1 MGMIENFVSDT
12 EKFTLDGISSDTLG
26 LFCEYLPPMDMA
38 DQKYSEYNVGE
49 DETLVIPDEVFSNI
63 SYSIRFYTFL
73 ADNYNDTAIKKFCA
87 NKKILTLS
95 RYPDYYFKIRRIS
108 LTAADNSGYGKRID
122 YVLTLSLAPFRYVVD
137 EYNPQVILSAGD
149 DIINE
154 HSRYS
159 KPEFEI
165 TGSGD
170 ITLTVNGSDFTITGL
185 GLGQTVTIDS
195 VRHVTYSSN
204 TLLTGKTSGK
214 YPLLNVG
221 GNTVSWSGNVSS
233 VKYKGN
239 WRDY

>member
-1 MGMIENFVSDT
+1 MGIIENFVSDT
-12 EKFTLDGISSDTLG
+12 EKFTLDGVSSDSLG
-26 LFCEYLPPMDMA
+26 LFCDYLPPMPLA
-38 DQKYSEYNVGE
+38 EQKYSEYNIGE
-49 DETLVIPDEVFSNI
+49 DETLVTPDEVFNNI

-73 ADNYNDTAIKKFCA
+73 AEDYNDAAIKAFCA
-87 NKKILTLS
+87 GKSTLTLS
-95 RYPDYYFKIRRIS
+95 RFPGYYFKIKRIS
-108 LTAADNSGYGKRID
+108 LQASDGSGYGKRID
-122 YVLTLSLAPFRYVVD
+122 YVLTLTLAPFRYVVD
-137 EYNPQVILSAGD
+137 NPQITLEVGE

-165 TGSGD
+165 TGTDD
-170 ITLTVNGSDFTITGL
+170 ITLTVNGSTFSVEGLTLSQTII
-185 GLGQTVTIDS
+185 IDS
-195 VRHVTYSSN
+195 VRHITYSGS

-221 GNTVSWSGNVSS
+221 GNTISWTGNITS

>member
-1 MGMIENFVSDT
+1 MGVNFTSDT
-12 EKFTLDGISSDTLG
+12 EKFTLDGVSSDTLG
-26 LFCEYLPPMDMA
+26 IFCDYLPPMNMA
-38 DQKYSEYNVGE
+38 DQKYSEYDIGE
-49 DETLVIPDEVFSNI
+49 DETLVIPDEVYSNI
-63 SYSIRFYTFL
+63 SYSIRFYRFKS
-73 ADNYNDTAIKKFCA
+73 DNYNDTDIKKFCA
-87 NKKILTLS
+87 GKRILTLS
-95 RYPDYYFKIRRIS
+95 RYPDYYFKVRKLF
-108 LTAADNSGYGKRID
+108 LTADDNLGYGMRTD
-122 YVLTLSLAPFRYVVD
+122 YTLTMMIAPFRYVTD
-137 EYNPQVILSAGD
+137 EYNPQVVLTAGD

-195 VRHVTYSSN
+195 VRHITYSSN

-214 YPLLNVG
+214 YPLLNIG
-221 GNTVSWSGNVSS
+221 GNTVSWSGNVQS

>member
-1 MGMIENFVSDT
+1 MGIIQNFVSDT
-12 EKFTLDGISSDTLG
+12 EKFTLDGVSSDTLG
-26 LFCEYLPPMDMA
+26 LYCDFLSPMDMA
-38 DQKYSEYNVGE
+38 EQKYSEYNLGE
-49 DETLVIPDEVFSNI
+49 DETLVTPDEVFSNI

-73 ADNYNDTAIKKFCA
+73 ADDYNDKAIKAFCA

-108 LTAADNSGYGKRID
+108 LTATDNSGYGKRID
-122 YVLTLSLAPFRYVVD
+122 YVLTLSIAPFRYVTA
-137 EYNPQVILSAGD
+137 EYNPQITLEAGE

-165 TGSGD
+165 TGTDD
-170 ITLTVNGSDFTITGL
+170 ITLTVNGSTFSVEGLTLSQTII
-185 GLGQTVTIDS
+185 IDS
-195 VRHVTYSSN
+195 VRHITYSGT

-221 GNTVSWSGNVSS
+221 GNTISWTGNITS